1 MALYTTRPGLSDEN
15 SKRYYELNQEIME
28 LQQKLNL
35 LSDEDKEEKRKMQ
48 DEIQKKLMEQ
58 VSLTMK

>member
-35 LSDEDKEEKRKMQ
+35 LSDDDKEAKRKMQ

>member
-35 LSDEDKEEKRKMQ
+35 LSDDDKEMKRKIQ